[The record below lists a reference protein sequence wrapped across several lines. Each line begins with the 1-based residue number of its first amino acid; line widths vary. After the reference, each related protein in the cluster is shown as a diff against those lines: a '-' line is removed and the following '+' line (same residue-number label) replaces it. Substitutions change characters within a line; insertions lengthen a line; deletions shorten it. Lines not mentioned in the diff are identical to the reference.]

1 MITSWNLAQMFFNI
15 CRITKKK
22 SPSIPARD
30 HLQIHNGGIAKIA
43 KVAEKNKKLM
53 SSKTDGLGLIVKI
66 I

>member
-15 CRITKKK
+15 CRITKKN
-22 SPSIPARD
+22 PHWFIMAV
-30 HLQIHNGGIAKIA
+30 IAKTA

-53 SSKTDGLGLIVKI
+53 SSKTDDLGLIVKI